1 MVSGS
6 FESPCGQCRFSQALG
21 QWQDASQPQHFLTAG
36 GLTDA

>member
-21 QWQDASQPQHFLTAG
+21 QWQDAEQPRLFQFAG